1 MWDSGTKWDSKVSCY
16 RTYHTIFVTL
26 DKYCLVENKYYVVF
40 DKIVK
45 NTANRPSGWLNLIQ
59 CFDKRPQSLFGFGW
73 EFGQVDKVKI
83 LPAEGCAGEW
93 QFIQQLVFGFAGRK
107 IERIPVS
114 KVLFLAYGH
123 WKMEIAG
130 DERYPVFVPDRFHPD
145 ICLVPGYE
153 FKSRFYL
160 LSAT

>member
-59 CFDKRPQSLFGFGW
+59 CFDNALNPFSASGESSVRSIKLKSSLRKG
-73 EFGQVDKVKI
+73 V
-83 LPAEGCAGEW
+83 PANDS
-93 QFIQQLVFGFAGRK
+93 L
-107 IERIPVS
+107 S
-114 KVLFLAYGH
+114 NSSFLALPG
-123 WKMEIAG
+123 
-130 DERYPVFVPDRFHPD
+130 ER
-145 ICLVPGYE
+145 
-153 FKSRFYL
+153 
-160 LSAT
+160 